1 MRHFILRSERSMPSP
16 ILIFWPMVAF
26 SWKATSTSTLL
37 AVMHHAMPPT
47 TLSKAESVAMRAR
60 K

>member
-1 MRHFILRSERSMPSP
+1 MRHFMRRSARSIVSP
-16 ILIFWPMVAF
+16 ILIFWPIVAF

-37 AVMHHAMPPT
+37 TVMHHAMPPT
-47 TLSKAESVAMRAR
+47 TLSKGERAGMRAR